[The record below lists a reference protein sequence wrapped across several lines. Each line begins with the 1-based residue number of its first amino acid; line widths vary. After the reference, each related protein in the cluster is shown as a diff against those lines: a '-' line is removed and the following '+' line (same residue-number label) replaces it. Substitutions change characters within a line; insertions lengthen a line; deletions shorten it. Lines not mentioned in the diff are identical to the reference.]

1 MLFRS
6 VRMIINYA
14 QLMRHKQQSH
24 ESIDEFA
31 EDLEKLFERSYSQQ
45 VGMDKPGKALLK
57 RDVFV

>member
-1 MLFRS
+1 M
-6 VRMIINYA
+6 RMIINYA

-24 ESIDEFA
+24 ESIDEFS